1 MIATI
6 EKGQTPGHAE
16 GYDRPCFYFLY
27 FRQQRKRTE
36 WRIGQGSQAGWTG
49 FSGGLD
55 RVLRRIG
62 QGSQDVLTVSKLP
75 GGRHKRHTYE
85 EIEEREEMD
94 AKIPSTTVS

>member
-1 MIATI
+1 MID
-6 EKGQTPGHAE
+6 HASI
-16 GYDRPCFYFLY
+16 FFT
-27 FRQQRKRTE
+27 FASN
-36 WRIGQGSQAGWTG
+36 GSVQN
-49 FSGGLD
+49 GGLD

>member
-36 WRIGQGSQAGWTG
+36 W
-49 FSGGLD
+49 
-55 RVLRRIG
+55 RIG

>member
-1 MIATI
+1 MA
-6 EKGQTPGHAE
+6 
-16 GYDRPCFYFLY
+16 D
-27 FRQQRKRTE
+27 
-36 WRIGQGSQAGWTG
+36 WTG